1 MLDLRWWGWGGFN
14 FGGFGWGD
22 SWWPNKQVLY
32 ESFIFLWLS
41 YFVIFVL
48 LGMLFPPIYNFFYNL
63 LGTLFFAVP
72 LVIYFWRMQN
82 YDPNK
87 KMKYKLYTISF
98 VVAVLGALAMKNNST
113 FIDNTEYVLKGIV
126 PLKGVFFLFWLV
138 FIWLFIWDAKKLFWI
153 VFNKIKSILGIQSEW
168 WEGGNGEASFWDWDS
183 YWEENKE
190 EVELNYPELRDAV
203 KKIFIAKKK
212 AYAEDEQTLRV
223 TPEITPENDAIL
235 KGPVTL
241 SAKLKVPFWIKIE
254 KLNVVLS
261 DLGRILKK
269 DCSIIEM
276 KEWKKEFFWHWLQ
289 ISFSEEDL
297 SAMRKAGKWVY
308 FEECFE
314 KYKDAYEENSWN
326 MMFWIT
332 PFNDAIIYNIDDLVH
347 LLVGWQTGSW
357 KSVFLHNILLQLLI
371 NNSPEKLQIV
381 LVDPKLVTFWMYK
394 WVPHLK
400 YPIVTSEPKKF
411 LEIILELKKEYLR
424 RQNMMDVMKVQKM
437 AEFNKAIM
445 ENKQFEIMA
454 NLIIWKIKQLV
465 LKQPEEKRDDYYS
478 EILELLEISDFDEL
492 EFRLDEESILLKVF
506 ELFDCYLI
514 EKGLI
519 SETASKKM
527 VDQLKEILNYKP
539 VTRIIMMVDELADL
553 VMDKEY
559 GWQVMDAFAN
569 LAWVCRS
576 AYINLIACTQHPNS
590 TIVPPLLKANLPSAA
605 ALKVKMSTNWDIYS
619 RTIIWQDWAA
629 KLIWSWDCLI
639 MPNIAWISNAI
650 RIQTPF
656 ANNDFINRTVKEQ
669 IEEYGL
675 KDFEDEEFLESS
687 SWFDSLSKDDS
698 DGKLV
703 EEMPI
708 IESPMIEIEKE
719 LEWLD
724 QRFRNVTLKSNVWLT
739 PSAIRVLSYW
749 KRQWF
754 IPTNGS
760 KIVTDY
766 PKAVSKDIKTFIK
779 YLVEAKIFVPAIV
792 NGKQKDS
799 ELVVNEAKNIN
810 TIKGIVIRIDE
821 FLRNY
826 DKNNRT
832 I

>member
-1 MLDLRWWGWGGFN
+1 MLDLRWGGWGWFN
-14 FGGFGWGD
+14 FGWFWWD
-22 SWWPNKQVLY
+22 SWGPNKQVLY
-32 ESFIFLWLS
+32 ESFLFLGLS

-48 LGMLFPPIYNFFYNL
+48 LGIFFRPVYNFFYNAI
-63 LGTLFFAVP
+63 GTLFFAIP
-72 LVIYFWRMQN
+72 LIIYFWKMQN
-82 YDPNK
+82 YDPAK
-87 KMKYKLYTISF
+87 KLKYKLYTISF
-98 VVAVLGALAMKNNST
+98 VVTIVWALAMRNNST
-113 FIDNTEYVLKGIV
+113 TFENTEYILKGII
-126 PLKGVFFLFWLV
+126 PLKWVFFLFWLA
-138 FIWLFIWDAKKLFWI
+138 FIWLFIWDAKNLFWI
-153 VFNKIKSILGIQSEW
+153 VFNKIKSILWIQINSSEW
-168 WEGGNGEASFWDWDS
+168 DNWDWWFGDGDS
-183 YWEENKE
+183 YWEENNE

-223 TPEITPENDAIL
+223 TPEILPENDAIL

-241 SAKLKVPFWIKIE
+241 SARLKIPFWIKIE
-254 KLNVVLS
+254 KLNVVLW
-261 DLGRILKK
+261 DLSRILKK

-297 SAMRKAGKWVY
+297 SAMRKAWKWVY

-314 KYKDAYEENSWN
+314 KYKDCYEENSWN

-332 PFNDAIIYNIDDLVH
+332 PFNDAVIYNIDDLVH
-347 LLVGWQTGSW
+347 LLVWWQTGSW

-371 NNSPEKLQIV
+371 NNSPEKLQVV

-394 WVPHLK
+394 WMPHLK
-400 YPIVTSEPKKF
+400 YPIVTAEPKKF
-411 LEIILELKKEYLR
+411 LDIILELKKEYLK

-454 NLIIWKIKQLV
+454 NLIIGKIKQVV

-506 ELFDCYLI
+506 ELFETYLI
-514 EKGLI
+514 EKGLM
-519 SETASKKM
+519 SEMASKKM

-559 GWQVMDAFAN
+559 WWQIMDAFAN

-629 KLIWSWDCLI
+629 KLIGSWDCLL

-656 ANNDFINRTVKEQ
+656 ANNDFINKTVKDQ

-675 KDFEDEEFLESS
+675 KDFEDDEFLETS
-687 SWFDSLSKDDS
+687 SWFDSLSNDDS
-698 DGKLV
+698 AGQLT
-703 EEMPI
+703 EEIPV
-708 IESPMIEIEKE
+708 IESPMIDIEKE

-724 QRFRNVTLKSNVWLT
+724 SRFLNSTLKSNVWLT
-739 PSAIRVLSYW
+739 PSAIRTLSYW
-749 KRQWF
+749 KRQGY
-754 IPTNGS
+754 IPSNWS
-760 KIVTDY
+760 KIVNDY
-766 PKAVSKDIKTFIK
+766 PKAVSRDIKTFIK

-792 NGKQKDS
+792 NWKQKDS
-799 ELVVNEAKNIN
+799 ELVVNEAKNIS
-810 TIKGIVIRIDE
+810 TVKWIVIQIDE